1 MDRGGVTMP
10 RSGKALEVSVD
21 PEAAG
26 AVAWSGA
33 GADSFLVVRALL
45 PAEVVLRA
53 VVLAV
58 LVLEALVGAS
68 EEAGALVE
76 VWDGAFDAPNWWEA
90 KTSTRSPLRILEIP
104 LTPRHEAIFCSSG
117 KRRPL
122 SSDFDEELA
131 DDLAAGV
138 VNDTKDPS
146 PSYTAIENCEAVGG

>member
-1 MDRGGVTMP
+1 M
-10 RSGKALEVSVD
+10 
-21 PEAAG
+21 
-26 AVAWSGA
+26 
-33 GADSFLVVRALL
+33 VRALL

-68 EEAGALVE
+68 EEVGALVE
-76 VWDGAFDAPNWWEA
+76 VWDVALDAPDWWEA

-104 LTPRHEAIFCSSG
+104 LTPRPVAIFCSSG

-138 VNDTKDPS
+138 VSDTKDPS
-146 PSYTAIENCEAVGG
+146 PSYTAIKMCEAVGG